1 MRQGRASR
9 FAPTRRALLGTG
21 LATGL
26 ATGLG
31 APAFAQSFPT
41 RPIRLVV
48 SFPPGGSGDAVGRVA
63 ATGLAQSLGQSV
75 IVDNRAGAGGNV
87 AGEFAAR
94 APADGYTLLVAG
106 QALLA
111 INRALYPRLTF
122 DPAADFAFIGMIA
135 SYRNVLVANRAAVQA
150 DSVAGLVE
158 RGRREPGAITYGSNG
173 VGSLSHLVAQVMA
186 STAGAEFLHVPY
198 RGAAPLMTDLLSG
211 RLGFSFT
218 GAPTA
223 LPLMGDARLQ
233 PLAVTGIG
241 RLAQLP
247 EVPTMVELGYP
258 ELDAPVWFGVV
269 APAATPAP
277 VLARLREGFAAAAA
291 TPAWRASLETQSAEP
306 GTLTPGDAPRFLER
320 ERETWARAVRASGAT
335 AE

>member
-1 MRQGRASR
+1 MRHGD
-9 FAPTRRALLGTG
+9 
-21 LATGL
+21 ATGL
-26 ATGLG
+26 HFARRGLLTTALCAVA
-31 APAFAQSFPT
+31 APALAQAFPA

-48 SFPPGGSGDAVGRVA
+48 SFPAGGSGDAVGRVA
-63 ATGLAQSLGQSV
+63 ATGLAQALGQSV

-111 INRALYPRLTF
+111 INRALYPRLSF
-122 DPAADFAFIGMIA
+122 DPAEDFAFVGMIA
-135 SYRNVLVANRAAVQA
+135 SYRNVLVANRAATQA
-150 DSVAGLVE
+150 DRVAELLE
-158 RGRREPGAITYGSNG
+158 RGCRQPGGITFGSNG

-186 STAGAEFLHVPY
+186 STAGADFLHVPY
-198 RGAAPLMTDLLSG
+198 RGAAPLMTDLLAG
-211 RLGFSFT
+211 RIGFSFT

-223 LPLMGDARLQ
+223 LPILGDPRLK

-247 EVPTMVELGYP
+247 DVPTMVEPGFP
-258 ELDAPVWFGVV
+258 DLDAPVWFSVV
-269 APAATPAP
+269 APAATPPA
-277 VLARLREGFAAAAA
+277 VLARLREGFASAA
-291 TPAWRASLETQSAEP
+291 TTPTWRASLETQSAEP
-306 GTLTPGDAPRFLER
+306 GTLTPEEAPRFLER
-320 ERETWARAVRASGAT
+320 ERQTWARAVRASGAT